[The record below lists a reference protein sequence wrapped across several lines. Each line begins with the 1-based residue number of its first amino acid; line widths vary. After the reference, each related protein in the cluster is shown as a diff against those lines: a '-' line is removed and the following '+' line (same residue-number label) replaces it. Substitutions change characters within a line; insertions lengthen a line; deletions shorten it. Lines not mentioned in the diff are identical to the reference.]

1 MTHLLLLLLAA
12 AGFALL
18 CLSRERHQRDLIGR
32 KLAAAT
38 ARRARR
44 GGLLLLALA
53 FLLAGLRFGW
63 AVGTLEWLGL
73 SSVGAVLAMALLAH
87 RSAGKSAPRKSR

>member
-32 KLAAAT
+32 KLAVRAA
-38 ARRARR
+38 RLARR
-44 GGLLLLALA
+44 GGLLLLSLA

-73 SSVGAVLAMALLAH
+73 SSVGAVLAMALLSH
-87 RSAGKSAPRKSR
+87 RSAGRSPPRKSR